1 MAMATLTFMF
11 PDEKGIELTIRFVQ
25 DAQFF
30 NGIELQQI
38 CLSGETCD
46 FGEWLSESAI
56 ELIEQMIKRENDSA
70 YLCSIA
76 VDYENAA

>member
-1 MAMATLTFMF
+1 MAMATLTLMF
-11 PDEKGIELTIRFVQ
+11 PDDRGIELSISFIEDERLL
-25 DAQFF
+25 A
-30 NGIELQQI
+30 GIELQHI
-38 CLSGETCD
+38 CLAGETCD

-56 ELIEQMIKRENDSA
+56 AFIERRIKREIDSA

>member
-1 MAMATLTFMF
+1 MAMATLTLMF
-11 PDEKGIELTIRFVQ
+11 PDDRGIELTIRFVQ

-38 CLSGETCD
+38 CLADESRD

-56 ELIEQMIKRENDSA
+56 ALIEQMIKRENDSL
-70 YLCSIA
+70 YLGSYCCG
-76 VDYENAA
+76 V

>member
-1 MAMATLTFMF
+1 MAMATLTLMF
-11 PDEKGIELTIRFVQ
+11 PDDRGIELSISFVE
-25 DAQFF
+25 DERLLA
-30 NGIELQQI
+30 GIELQQI
-38 CLSGETCD
+38 CLSGETTD

-56 ELIEQMIKRENDSA
+56 AFIEHKIKREIDSA